1 MKTQEFLLFKTAFC
15 IWISYFKEYGIPYK
29 AACEK
34 IDSILLDPDSE
45 KDVEQLFAEANADQE
60 YRKSLK
66 WFMGNYKK
74 DDSTIGKLSKLND
87 HYLSMMLII
96 GNELSLVQKHDGVKD
111 ILKTTADFFQWI
123 QMQGLEDC
131 MNIDN
136 QITLDYFKNLHQS
149 NSYMNKVIPNMRKVF
164 RILADNGY
172 SNVPDTL
179 LGYKAAPRRNVIL
192 PAFTDEEIDRILAVP
207 DRSTFNG
214 FKDFS
219 ILVLISMTGLR
230 PVDIRHLRLTNL
242 DFRTETI
249 NIVQEKTNVPLKL
262 PMDSI
267 LSKTLSIYVKEA
279 HRLIHLNDND
289 FVFCSA
295 TDNRSI
301 MSSRELY
308 LMFQRCMD
316 IAGIDSTTD
325 NRKGLYT
332 FRRTMGKWLLGSGA
346 HPEMIASV
354 LGHQNLNS
362 FKHYVGLSSEL
373 LKCVALD
380 FRWMKGGLT

>member
-15 IWISYFKEYGIPYK
+15 IWISYFREYDISFN
-29 AACEK
+29 AAWDK
-34 IDSILLDPDSE
+34 VNSILQDSDPN
-45 KDVEQLFAEANADQE
+45 KDVLQLFAESKTDMR
-60 YRKSLK
+60 YRNSLK
-66 WFMGNYKK
+66 WFIGNLDK
-74 DDSTIGKLSKLND
+74 DDSLIGKLSKLND

-96 GNELSLVQKHDGVKD
+96 GNELSLVQKHCGVKE
-111 ILKTTADFFQWI
+111 ILKTATDFFLWI

-136 QITLDYFKNLHQS
+136 QITLDYFKSLNQS
-149 NSYMNKVIPNMRKVF
+149 NSYMNTVIPNLRKVF

-192 PAFTDEEIDRILAVP
+192 PAFTDEEIDRILDVP

-214 FKDFS
+214 FRDFS

-230 PVDIRHLRLTNL
+230 PVDVRHLRLSNL

-249 NIVQEKTNVPLKL
+249 NMIQEKTNVPLTL
-262 PMDSI
+262 PMHSTLSKI
-267 LSKTLSIYVKEA
+267 LSLYVKEA
-279 HRLIHLNDND
+279 RRLIHPNDNG
-289 FVFCSA
+289 FVFPSA
-295 TDNRSI
+295 TDNMSI
-301 MSSRELY
+301 MSSRELH
-308 LMFQRCMD
+308 LMFQRCMET
-316 IAGIDSTTD
+316 AGIESNKE

-332 FRRTMGKWLLGSGA
+332 FRRTMGKWLLESGA

-380 FRWMKGGLT
+380 FRWIKGA